1 MMQRPVLMILAVV
14 LILILVAGGGVI
26 TLFVSLMP
34 PSTSGADQLFV
45 IQKGEGVK
53 EVAAA
58 LKRERLIKS
67 TFAFETYV
75 WLDGSSTSFQ
85 AGEYLVRPTMSSQEL
100 ISLFT
105 KGDTASRETIIT
117 IPEGWTMKQIGS
129 YLVNEK
135 KLFSLEAWDNAVA
148 ATDSRALIPGVTYNF
163 LSDKPAST
171 SLEGYLFPD
180 TYRVFKNA
188 SPADVVKKML
198 DGFAVRVDAK
208 TLAQIHDQGKTVF
221 EVLTLASIVE
231 KEVRTDADRA
241 IVADIFLKRLRDGIA
256 LQSDATVNYITGK
269 GTTRP
274 SLDDIAVDSP
284 YNTYVVRGLPP
295 GPIANPGLASI
306 RAVLNPEPNPYYYF
320 LTKEDGTAVFAKT
333 FEEHKANKAKYLK

>member
-1 MMQRPVLMILAVV
+1 MILAVV

-34 PSTSGADQLFV
+34 PSSSGADQSFV

-58 LKRERLIKS
+58 LKREHLIKS

-85 AGEYLVRPTMSSQEL
+85 AGEYLVSPAMSSQEL

-105 KGDTASRETIIT
+105 KGDAASRETVMT
-117 IPEGWTMKQIGS
+117 IPEGWTLRQIGD

-135 KLFSLEAWDNAVA
+135 KLFIQDAWDAA
-148 ATDSRALIPGVTYNF
+148 AGATDSRTLIPGAAYAF
-163 LSDKPAST
+163 LSDKPTAAT
-171 SLEGYLFPD
+171 LEGYLFPD
-180 TYRVFKNA
+180 TYRVFKSA
-188 SPADVVKKML
+188 SPADIVKRML

-208 TLAQIHDQGKTVF
+208 TLAQIRDQGKTVF
-221 EVLTLASIVE
+221 EVVTLASIVE
-231 KEVRTDADRA
+231 KEVRTDSDRA
-241 IVADIFLKRLRDGIA
+241 MVADVFLKRLRDGIA
-256 LQSDATVNYITGK
+256 LQSDATINYITRK
-269 GTTRP
+269 NTTRP
-274 SLDDIAVDSP
+274 TLEDIAVDSP
-284 YNTYVVRGLPP
+284 YNTYAVRGLPP

-320 LTKEDGTAVFAKT
+320 LTKEDGAAVFSKT
-333 FEEHKANKAKYLK
+333 FEEHKANKAKYLQ